1 MKVILLVITL
11 FLITPVYA
19 QDSSL
24 VGFWTFDDSTGVD
37 SSVYANNGGL
47 TPDPTFINGMKGS
60 AMYFDGIDD
69 HVFIGDSNSL
79 DTDSSMTISLW
90 IMPDSLASGGAKVMS
105 KWYSAP
111 SEGDWLL
118 SLSSQ
123 DSCGGNCVAWY
134 FGFANY
140 SVYGNPNGW
149 FSIGPPDLDYYLTFE
164 EWNFITVTFDTG
176 LVNLYYNGNLIK
188 TDTSIVKYTSL
199 NEYNT
204 DDIYIGSLWNGYST
218 YRFKG
223 GLDEIRIY
231 NRALSTSEVNDLYNQ
246 VTSVE
251 NDTGKDKL
259 LTEFDLFQNYPNP
272 FNPTTRIKY
281 KIPEMSSV
289 TLKVF
294 DVLGNE
300 ITTLIN
306 EEKPVGT
313 FEVEFNSHFSS
324 VRNLPSGVYFY
335 QLQAAF
341 PSTRSGQSFVETKKM
356 ILLK

>member
-1 MKVILLVITL
+1 
-11 FLITPVYA
+11 
-19 QDSSL
+19 
-24 VGFWTFDDSTGVD
+24 
-37 SSVYANNGGL
+37 
-47 TPDPTFINGMKGS
+47 
-60 AMYFDGIDD
+60 
-69 HVFIGDSNSL
+69 
-79 DTDSSMTISLW
+79 
-90 IMPDSLASGGAKVMS
+90 MPDSLASGGAKVMS
-105 KWYSAP
+105 KWYSHP
-111 SEGDWLL
+111 EEGDWLL

-123 DSCGGNCVAWY
+123 DSCGGNCVSWY

-140 SVYGNPNGW
+140 SVYGILMAG
-149 FSIGPPDLDYYLTFE
+149 FQLDPPDLDYYLTLG

-204 DDIYIGSLWNGYST
+204 DDIYIGSLWNGNPS

-231 NRALSTSEVNDLYNQ
+231 NRPLSTSEVNDLYNQ

-313 FEVEFNSHFSS
+313 FEVEFNSHSGS

-335 QLQAAF
+335 QRSFTFRQAQD
-341 PSTRSGQSFVETKKM
+341 RVFVETKKM